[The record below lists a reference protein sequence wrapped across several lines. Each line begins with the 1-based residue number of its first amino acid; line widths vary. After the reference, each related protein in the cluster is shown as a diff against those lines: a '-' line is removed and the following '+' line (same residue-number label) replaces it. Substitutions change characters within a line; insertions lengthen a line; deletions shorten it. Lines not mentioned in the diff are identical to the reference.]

1 VLAPGGRRRHVGRM
15 NRVLATLALA
25 GTLLAPA
32 PPTAAQTA
40 DAPLVPPRERP
51 RDPGVPNRLL
61 SPSPLADPSPLD
73 RQNALNARRDLQ
85 DALRQYDQID
95 RSGQGT
101 IDDRRRM
108 LDLQGQVDGL
118 DRSLGR

>member
-1 VLAPGGRRRHVGRM
+1 MIRLLALLAVAGSVLAPP
-15 NRVLATLALA
+15 AT
-25 GTLLAPA
+25 
-32 PPTAAQTA
+32 AQTA

-61 SPSPLADPSPLD
+61 APSPLADPSPLD
-73 RQNALNARRDLQ
+73 RQ

-95 RSGQGT
+95 RGGGGT

-108 LDLQGQVDGL
+108 LDLQGQMDRL